1 MTHRIQSLVC
11 HGGRILHRLAWILL
25 APAILATGMLLAGC
39 QQDWASAMSHWGEK
53 PAATDDFE
61 AGANRAPTANTLL
74 ALARVLACQARDA
87 DCQAVLNRLLTE
99 YPDCQAGYFELAQC
113 HMRQQDTAA
122 AAAVLDKALQ
132 RWPGNP
138 SMLNNLGMCHL
149 MTHDYDGAA
158 KAFAQAHEAQPAE
171 VACQTN
177 LAVAL
182 GMCGRYEQALVLYQ
196 EVLPPADAHYNLA
209 LLCRARGDAQRA
221 DDEFALA
228 KSTSTKAPA
237 PVTP

>member
-1 MTHRIQSLVC
+1 
-11 HGGRILHRLAWILL
+11 
-25 APAILATGMLLAGC
+25 
-39 QQDWASAMSHWGEK
+39 
-53 PAATDDFE
+53 
-61 AGANRAPTANTLL
+61 
-74 ALARVLACQARDA
+74 
-87 DCQAVLNRLLTE
+87 
-99 YPDCQAGYFELAQC
+99 
-113 HMRQQDTAA
+113 MRQQDTAA

-182 GMCGRYEQALVLYQ
+182 GMCG
-196 EVLPPADAHYNLA
+196 
-209 LLCRARGDAQRA
+209 GDAQRA